1 MQMRNAVRQK
11 MAIDDIDK
19 IDMLFKDKEG
29 HAVLVI
35 ADHLEWAEFEDR
47 AHLVL
52 LQAKI
57 NTYLEFIDSGQL
69 AKERPDWK
77 ELPVVI
83 QVDGI
88 DEPNEKGLEFYR
100 TAGKVVA
107 EAGASLVLH
116 VPDSGT
122 TKRF

>member
-1 MQMRNAVRQK
+1 
-11 MAIDDIDK
+11 MAIDDID
-19 IDMLFKDKEG
+19 ILFEDKEG
-29 HAVLVI
+29 HTVLVI
-35 ADHLEWAEFEDR
+35 ADHLDWAEFEDR

-88 DEPNEKGLEFYR
+88 DETNEKGLEFYR
-100 TAGKVVA
+100 TAGKA
-107 EAGASLVLH
+107 IADAGVSLVLH
-116 VPDSGT
+116 LPDSGI
-122 TKRF
+122 